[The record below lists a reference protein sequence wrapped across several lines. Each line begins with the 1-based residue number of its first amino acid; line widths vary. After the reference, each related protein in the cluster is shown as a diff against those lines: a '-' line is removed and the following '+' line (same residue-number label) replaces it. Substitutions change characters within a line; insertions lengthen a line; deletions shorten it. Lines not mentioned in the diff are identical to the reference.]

1 MNLYNNNYYVNYNRK
16 RRIKKWKGITVKDM
30 VVVHDLVMDGEEEE
44 AEEYMIMYREEDVV
58 EEQNEVQWVQ

>member
-1 MNLYNNNYYVNYNRK
+1 M
-16 RRIKKWKGITVKDM
+16 GITVKDM

-44 AEEYMIMYREEDVV
+44 AEEYMIVYREEDVV